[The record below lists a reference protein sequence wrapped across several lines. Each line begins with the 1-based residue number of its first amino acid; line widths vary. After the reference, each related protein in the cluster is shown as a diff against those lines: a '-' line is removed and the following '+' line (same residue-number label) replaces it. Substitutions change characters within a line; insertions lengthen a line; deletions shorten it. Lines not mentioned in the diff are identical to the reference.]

1 MELHRLAAPNLI
13 FADVP
18 GSDAATVLKAL
29 SGLIAAGG
37 VVKDADT
44 LYRKLDERER
54 LGSTGIG
61 NGVAVPHCKLKKL
74 DRVVMAIGTSRS
86 GVDFAA
92 VDGEPVRLFFVVL
105 SPEKDPAAHLQSLAS
120 ISKWVKANRHVERI
134 LLCTDA
140 DAILTLLGEGGG
152 ET

>member
-140 DAILTLLGEGGG
+140 DAILTLLREGGG